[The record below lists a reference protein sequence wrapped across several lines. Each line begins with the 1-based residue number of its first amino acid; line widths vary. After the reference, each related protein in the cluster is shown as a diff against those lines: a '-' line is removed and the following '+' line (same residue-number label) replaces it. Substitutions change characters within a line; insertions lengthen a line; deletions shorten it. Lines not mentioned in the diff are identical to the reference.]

1 MIKSI
6 QQFQEEG
13 IVNLENIFIDYS
25 DDLTKIAEMVTG
37 VKDGVLELARNLIAE
52 EWEFYDERLKKDRI
66 RKEKWEIV
74 RTDETSLLTSI
85 GTIRYHKTY
94 YRDEETGEYC
104 YLLDKAMGL
113 HAHERMTEDAEAEL
127 LKEAVAS
134 SYRKGGEC
142 ASITDETVSKET
154 VMHKIHRLEFPK
166 VEAQTERKQVRYLY
180 IDADEDHV
188 SLQYINEKGDIK
200 KPRTNTIMPRL
211 VYIYEGVDRENKR
224 HELLT
229 LKHFGGVY
237 EDAKGVE
244 ILWKEVGEYIEES
257 YDTDYLEKV
266 YINGDGAGWIKSGAV
281 HIEKGKFVLDR
292 FHMHKYIIKA
302 TSHLMDSADDA
313 RSEIYRAIRRKEKHT
328 AETVFNHILEI
339 TDSEAKR
346 KTVQASKDYI
356 LGNWT
361 GIMRWIRDKN
371 ENIECSAEGHVSHVL
386 SARMSSR
393 PLGWSKVGADKMSR
407 LRIYEA
413 NGGDMLELVRYQ
425 KRILP
430 KAAGCEKICSSAEMF
445 AEERKQKR
453 ELVILADIHL
463 YEIPYPQIKKMA
475 ALKNQIWG
483 L

>member
-13 IVNLENIFIDYS
+13 IVNLENIFINYS
-25 DDLTKIAEMVTG
+25 DNLTKISEMVTG
-37 VKDGVLELARNLIAE
+37 VKDSVLELARNLIAE

-74 RTDETSLLTSI
+74 RTDSTALLTSI

-94 YRDEETGEYC
+94 YRNKETGEYC

-113 HAHERMTEDAEAEL
+113 HAHERMTEDAEAAL
-127 LKEAVAS
+127 LKEAVES
-134 SYRKGGEC
+134 SYRKGGEN

-154 VMHKIHRLEFPK
+154 VMNKIHRLEFPK
-166 VEAQTERKQVRYLY
+166 VESQAEKKQVKYLY

-188 SLQYINEKGDIK
+188 SLQYINKKGDIK
-200 KPRTNTIMPRL
+200 NSRTNTIMPRL
-211 VYIYEGVDRENKR
+211 VYIYEGVNKENKR

-237 EDAKGVE
+237 EGTKGVE
-244 ILWKEVGEYIEES
+244 ELWREVGEYIENS
-257 YDTDYLEKV
+257 YDVECLEKV
-266 YINGDGAGWIKSGAV
+266 YINGDGASWIKSGAT

-302 TSHLMDSADDA
+302 TTHLMDSADDA

-328 AETVFNHILEI
+328 AEEVFNRILKV
-339 TDSEAKR
+339 TDSDAKR
-346 KTVQASKDYI
+346 KTVQSSKDYI
-356 LGNWT
+356 LGNWA

-393 PLGWSKVGADKMSR
+393 PLGWSKVGTDKMSR
-407 LRIYEA
+407 LRIYNA

-430 KAAGCEKICSSAEMF
+430 KAVGCEEICSSAEMF

-453 ELVILADIHL
+453 ELGILADIHL

>member
-6 QQFQEEG
+6 QQFTEKG
-13 IVNLENIFIDYS
+13 LANLENIFMDYS

-37 VKDGVLELARNLIAE
+37 VKDNVLELARNLIAE
-52 EWEFYDERLKKDRI
+52 EWEFYDKKLKTDRI

-74 RTDETSLLTSI
+74 RIDETSLLTSI

-94 YRDEETGEYC
+94 YKSKETGEYC
-104 YLLDKAMGL
+104 YLLDKAMGI
-113 HAHERMTEDAEAEL
+113 HTHERITEDAEAEL

-134 SYRKGGEC
+134 SYRKGGEN
-142 ASITDETVSKET
+142 ASITDEVVSKET
-154 VMHKIHRLEFPK
+154 VMNKIHRLEFPK
-166 VEAQTERKQVRYLY
+166 VEAQPEKKQVKYLY

-211 VYIYEGVDRENKR
+211 VYIYEGVNMENKR

-237 EDAKGVE
+237 EGTEGVKN
-244 ILWKEVGEYIEES
+244 LWKEVSEYIEES
-257 YDTDYLEKV
+257 YDTEFLEKV
-266 YINGDGAGWIKSGAV
+266 YINGDGAAWIKSGV
-281 HIEKGKFVLDR
+281 THIEKGKFVLDR

-302 TSHLMDSADDA
+302 TSHLIDSSDDA
-313 RSEIYRAIRRKEKHT
+313 RSEMYRAIRKKEKRT
-328 AETVFNHILEI
+328 AEEVFDHILAI
-339 TDSEAKR
+339 TDSESKR

-356 LGNWT
+356 IGNWA

-386 SARMSSR
+386 SSRMSSR
-393 PLGWSKVGADKMSR
+393 PLGWSRIGADKMSR
-407 LRIYEA
+407 LRIYDA

-425 KRILP
+425 KRVLP
-430 KAAGCEKICSSAEMF
+430 KATVYEEICSSAEMF
-445 AEERKQKR
+445 AEERRQKK
-453 ELVILADIHL
+453 ELGMLANIHL
-463 YEIPYPQIKKMA
+463 YEIPYPQIKKIA
-475 ALKNQIWG
+475 ALKSQIWG